1 MHTRSSEQMEG
12 DGGACQVDASKE
24 TKAMDL
30 DHQDDSE
37 ADSAD
42 ANAVATSPDIAVQGD
57 EKEHEGGE
65 GSNGSKMDEDPVY
78 AETHPSDT
86 ESVATSPVIAVQG
99 DGKEHEGDE
108 GSNGSK
114 MDGDPVGAETH
125 SADTNAVATSPV
137 IAVQGNGKEQD
148 GDEGSNGN
156 KMDEDHV
163 VADATQPEESAA
175 NVKTLSQVN
184 GNGII
189 EGPVAKPMMVVTESH
204 EQGLVNAPTL
214 AHWRLLTR
222 KQQQHIVDK
231 FGCPD
236 IGRLEE
242 TLGLER
248 AITESEE
255 ARPQTASDALL
266 AGILATIPDTLSA
279 TQDIEGQGGT
289 PKDVHTPANGRDSN
303 KSPRNKRGK
312 KASCKYWNHI
322 TPIVISFFSS

>member
-12 DGGACQVDASKE
+12 DGGACPVDASKE

-57 EKEHEGGE
+57 EKEHEGG
-65 GSNGSKMDEDPVY
+65 
-78 AETHPSDT
+78 
-86 ESVATSPVIAVQG
+86 
-99 DGKEHEGDE
+99 E

-175 NVKTLSQVN
+175 NVNTLSQVN
-184 GNGII
+184 DN
-189 EGPVAKPMMVVTESH
+189 EVA
-204 EQGLVNAPTL
+204 
-214 AHWRLLTR
+214 
-222 KQQQHIVDK
+222 
-231 FGCPD
+231 
-236 IGRLEE
+236 
-242 TLGLER
+242 
-248 AITESEE
+248 
-255 ARPQTASDALL
+255 
-266 AGILATIPDTLSA
+266 LSA
-279 TQDIEGQGGT
+279 MQDIEGQGGT
-289 PKDVHTPANGRDSN
+289 PKEGHTPAKGRDSN

>member
-12 DGGACQVDASKE
+12 DGGACPVDASKE

-108 GSNGSK
+108 GADGSKMDEDQMVADATQPEESAANVKTLSQVNGNGIIEGPVAKPMVVTESHEQGLVNAPTLAHEGDEGSNGSK

-156 KMDEDHV
+156 KMDEDQM

-175 NVKTLSQVN
+175 NVNTLSQVN
-184 GNGII
+184 DN
-189 EGPVAKPMMVVTESH
+189 EV
-204 EQGLVNAPTL
+204 
-214 AHWRLLTR
+214 
-222 KQQQHIVDK
+222 
-231 FGCPD
+231 
-236 IGRLEE
+236 
-242 TLGLER
+242 
-248 AITESEE
+248 
-255 ARPQTASDALL
+255 
-266 AGILATIPDTLSA
+266 TLSA

-289 PKDVHTPANGRDSN
+289 PKDVHTPAKGRDSN